1 MNRTP
6 DAHHMTHHAI
16 APFDLTGLP
25 SRVIMAAGAI
35 DRIAEHVHGAGGT
48 RVMLV
53 CGARTGQS
61 ALVRRVAGKLG
72 QCLVAR
78 FDKITA
84 HSGAQLVEAGAEIAI
99 AHQVDLLLAV
109 GGGSASDTAK
119 AIAIVLAEGGPLIR
133 HHTVFIPPDR
143 YVQPALPHAKL
154 PIIAIPTTLSA
165 AEVTPGLGIR
175 DEASGKKLLFWDIK
189 LAPRLIILDPLANLE
204 VPLAVMT
211 TTGMNAFA
219 HCVEG
224 LYSKVRNPVSEGLAL
239 QGIRL
244 LHAALPAMAGA
255 PQDPDARARALVGAH
270 ISGMVIANARVGIH
284 HGVCHCLGA
293 LGGLSHGVA
302 NAVFLPHAMRYNL
315 ELAAPQLAL
324 AGEAMGIARRDL
336 SDQAAALRTIAAVVV
351 MQHAIGVP
359 TRLRDTGLERALFPT
374 IAAHAMVDRGLFFNP
389 RPTAS
394 ADDVMALLEQAW

>member
-1 MNRTP
+1 
-6 DAHHMTHHAI
+6 MTDNAI
-16 APFDLTGLP
+16 PPFEFAGLP
-25 SRVIMAAGAI
+25 TRVIMAAGAV
-35 DRIAEHVHGAGGT
+35 DRIDEYVRSAGGT

-53 CGARTGQS
+53 CGGKTGHS
-61 ALVRRVAGKLG
+61 RLVKRVCDRLG
-72 QCLVAR
+72 GSMVVR
-78 FDKITA
+78 FDKVTE
-84 HSGAQLVEAGAEIAI
+84 HSGAQLVEAGARLAAE
-99 AHQVDLLLAV
+99 HRVDLLLAV

-143 YVQPALPHAKL
+143 YVQQPLPHAKL

-211 TTGMNAFA
+211 TTGMNALA
-219 HCVEG
+219 HCIEG
-224 LYSKVRNPVSEGLAL
+224 MYSKVCNPISQGLAL

-244 LHAALPAMAGA
+244 LHAALPAMARA
-255 PQDPDARARALVGAH
+255 PQDSDPRARALVGAQ

-315 ELAAPQLAL
+315 DVAAPQLAL
-324 AGEAMGIARRDL
+324 AGEAMGMTRRGL
-336 SDQAAALRTIAAVVV
+336 SDEAAALQTIGAVVA

-359 TRLRDTGLERALFPT
+359 TRLRDTGLDRALFPA
-374 IAAHAMVDRGLFFNP
+374 IAAHATVDRGLFFNP

-394 ADDVMALLEQAW
+394 ADVVEALLEQAW